1 MYESD
6 EYRTVLINC
15 IQLIFEQCIFLDV
28 HTVFFLSI
36 FSIIIFV
43 FWCAQKF
50 CFYLFATCWTHLLK
64 INKFRHARCI
74 MLIPIPIL
82 VDLCTHLVASMTA
95 VHENL
100 SGGLQTLKYCIYVY
114 FDNRPVYDALL
125 LSSLWKHT
133 TVCKISLCI
142 SCWIKNSWVP
152 SPEIATMVST
162 KNQVNILFTNEY
174 NNPICCVA
182 TVCHQVRCMHCGH
195 LDLFHKGIP

>member
-1 MYESD
+1 MSWHVIAKPCKIELNIIVYTLNICLKCMYESD

-82 VDLCTHLVASMTA
+82 VDLCPHLVASMTA

-125 LSSLWKHT
+125 LSLWKHT
-133 TVCKISLCI
+133 TFCKISLCI
-142 SCWIKNSWVP
+142 LCWIKNSWVL
-152 SPEIATMVST
+152 SPEW
-162 KNQVNILFTNEY
+162 Q
-174 NNPICCVA
+174 
-182 TVCHQVRCMHCGH
+182 
-195 LDLFHKGIP
+195 